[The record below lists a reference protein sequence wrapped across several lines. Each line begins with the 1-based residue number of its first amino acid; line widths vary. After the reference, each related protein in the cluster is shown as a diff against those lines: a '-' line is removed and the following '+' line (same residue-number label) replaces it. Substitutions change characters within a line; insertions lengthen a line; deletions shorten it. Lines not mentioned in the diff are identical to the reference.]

1 MTVEVRSLVAVGIL
15 VAVLSLLGCDPTA
28 ADGGGGDAP
37 TDNRVAI
44 PDAPDSGL
52 GMQFVMPEWTVPAG
66 EELMWCWVTEWTPEQ
81 DVMVTGFQ
89 GFQAELGGHHLV
101 ALGTSVPF
109 EANYAYDCT
118 DLDSMNALEPLV
130 LPDPGQQSHLPEG
143 YAVRVPAGN
152 QVVLQSHYV
161 NYTDQDLLVADV
173 VHLYF
178 ADATADVVEASY
190 VILNHGALELEQ
202 GLVEAEVGC
211 VMPADQA
218 EYNVTSLFGHMHE
231 LGSSLRIDVDQGAGL
246 ERLYEI
252 EQWDVDF
259 RDVPPITHWE
269 PTEPLTLQA
278 GDQLHLG
285 CSFNNTTGHV
295 VHFPEEMCT
304 AVALYYPASA
314 DGLVLCSEEG

>member
-1 MTVEVRSLVAVGIL
+1 MIAGVRILAALLFVVGLVP
-15 VAVLSLLGCDPTA
+15 LLGCDA
-28 ADGGGGDAP
+28 GAGDGSDAGSAS
-37 TDNRVAI
+37 DNRVEI
-44 PDAPDSGL
+44 PAAPDVDSGL
-52 GMQFVMPEWTVPAG
+52 QFVMPEWTVPAG
-66 EELMWCWVTEWTPEQ
+66 EELMWCWVSEWIPEQ

-130 LPDPGQQSHLPEG
+130 LPDPGQQSHLPDG

-152 QVVLQSHYV
+152 QIVIQSHYV
-161 NYTDQDLLVADV
+161 NYTDSDLLVADV

-178 ADATADVVEASY
+178 APEGQDVVEASY
-190 VILNHGALELEQ
+190 VILNHGALELEEGAVDAQ
-202 GLVEAEVGC
+202 VGC
-211 VMPADQA
+211 VMPDDQ
-218 EYNVTSLFGHMHE
+218 EQYNVTSMFGHMHE
-231 LGSSLRIDVDQGAGL
+231 LGTSLRIDVDQGEGA

-252 EQWDVDF
+252 EEWDVDF

-269 PTEPLTLQA
+269 PTAPLILEA
-278 GDQLHLG
+278 GDRLDLG
-285 CSFNNTTGHV
+285 CSFTNTTGRV

-304 AVALYYPASA
+304 AVALYYPASP
-314 DGLVLCSEEG
+314 DGLVLCSEED